1 MRFKKSEEES
11 NLDTAAA
18 AAQVIAEKEKRQAR
32 ALKFGL
38 ETKEMDQ
45 AKKAERVARF
55 GNDPD
60 KQAKMDEKKKRDDRA
75 QRFGDEGG
83 KKERKNPIDLSL
95 DDYKLRG
102 KDHRHKGKTSKKPNQ
117 NGNKQADR
125 RKKAAGFKSAKP
137 AKKKGG
143 NFKK

>member
-1 MRFKKSEEES
+1 MMRFKRSEDES

-60 KQAKMDEKKKRDDRA
+60 KQARIDEKKKRDERA
-75 QRFGDEGG
+75 QRFGDDVTANGG
-83 KKERKNPIDLSL
+83 KKERKNVLEMSL
-95 DDYKLRG
+95 DDYKIRG
-102 KDHRHKGKTSKKPNQ
+102 KDYRHGRFGKKKQNQ
-117 NGNKQADR
+117 NGNK
-125 RKKAAGFKSAKP
+125 
-137 AKKKGG
+137 
-143 NFKK
+143 